1 MMFNNVF
8 FFCTHKQEEDYV
20 SCLIDENSAASST
33 SVSAAVADAGA
44 AKTPTI
50 ADADCKP
57 PVAMAT
63 VASATMMEIDED
75 EPAAK
80 ESVIVKQ
87 EPQQPSNGTVTQGG
101 AAEPHESAAGAYHMQ
116 QPQDTAAAADAQ
128 DNDLQPTLA
137 KRGAM
142 TTKYCKACDISFN
155 YLSTFIAHKKYY
167 CRNSTEYKC
176 NTENAKTA
184 TVT

>member
-1 MMFNNVF
+1 M
-8 FFCTHKQEEDYV
+8 

-33 SVSAAVADAGA
+33 SVAAAVADAGA

-57 PVAMAT
+57 PLAMMAT
-63 VASATMMEIDED
+63 PAAATAVVVLDDD

-87 EPQQPSNGTVTQGG
+87 EPQQPSNGTATPGG
-101 AAEPHESAAGAYHMQ
+101 AAEPHESAAGAHHLPQ
-116 QPQDTAAAADAQ
+116 PLPQDLAAAGAQ
-128 DNDLQPTLA
+128 DGDPQPSAA
-137 KRGAM
+137 KRGPM

-167 CRNSTEYKC
+167 CRNSTEYKTC
-176 NTENAKTA
+176 NTDNAKTA